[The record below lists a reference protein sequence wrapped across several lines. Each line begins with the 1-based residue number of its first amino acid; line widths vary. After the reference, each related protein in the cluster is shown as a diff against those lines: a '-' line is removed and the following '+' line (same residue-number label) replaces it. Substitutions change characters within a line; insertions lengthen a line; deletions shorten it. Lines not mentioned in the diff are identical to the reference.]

1 MDQVF
6 KAHLQLGTT
15 PNPHHL
21 HPSSSEYFII
31 HPVFIFFLPNCPS
44 HRSGFMFFSSAKRP
58 KLREQN
64 PSASIGDIA
73 KQLGAAWKIMT
84 PEQKAPYE
92 EAAKKDRKRYEQEME
107 LFRKGEFVREG
118 VAEEEDEDND
128 DDEDED

>member
-1 MDQVF
+1 
-6 KAHLQLGTT
+6 
-15 PNPHHL
+15 
-21 HPSSSEYFII
+21 
-31 HPVFIFFLPNCPS
+31 
-44 HRSGFMFFSSAKRP
+44 MFFSSAKRP

-64 PSASIGDIA
+64 PSAGIGDIA

-92 EAAKKDRKRYEQEME
+92 ETAKKDRKRYEQEME

-118 VAEEEDEDND
+118 VVVEEDDDID